1 MPSFTLRGASYEYL
15 TPPTPQRLHLIHS
28 WEYGHWPR
36 VEAQIPLAAGGT
48 VAVYG
53 QGMRW
58 TADLIL
64 VRWQDEED
72 HFHMAWIPKADVRKL
87 TPSEWDIIEFH
98 ACPPELRAVRWG
110 KRLPGFLP
118 E

>member
-1 MPSFTLRGASYEYL
+1 MPTFTLRGETYDYA
-15 TPPTPQRLHLIHS
+15 TPSPREGVAAQS

-36 VEAQIPLAAGGT
+36 VEAQVPLADGSG
-48 VAVYG
+48 VSVHG

-58 TADLIL
+58 AADLIL
-64 VRWQDEED
+64 VRWQDDED
-72 HFHMAWIPKADVRKL
+72 HFHMAWIPKRDVRKL

-98 ACPPELRAVRWG
+98 ACPPGLRHIRWG

>member
-1 MPSFTLRGASYEYL
+1 MSTFALYGETYEYA
-15 TPPTPQRLHLIHS
+15 TPSLREGVETHS

-36 VEAQIPLAAGGT
+36 VEAQVPLVAGGS
-48 VAVYG
+48 VPVFG

-58 TADLIL
+58 AADLIL
-64 VRWQDEED
+64 VRWQDDED
-72 HFHMAWIPKADVRKL
+72 HFHMVWIPKQDVRKL

-98 ACPPELRAVRWG
+98 ACPPELRAIQWG

-118 E
+118 